1 MKTPSVS
8 VIVPNYNH
16 ARFLRQ
22 RLDTILAQTYQDFE
36 LILLD
41 DCSTDESRRVLSEY
55 ASDPRVTHVE
65 FNETNSG
72 STFKQW
78 NKGARVACGKY
89 VWIAE
94 SDDYAD
100 PRLLEVLVS
109 QLDADASVILAQC
122 RTWRVSADGK
132 PMGFQDERLPDIG
145 SDKWTKDFR
154 ASGIEECRK
163 HLRCFSVQNSSS
175 IVFRRDVYWRV
186 GGADDS
192 LRQCGD
198 WKTWVSMA
206 LTGGAISYVA
216 EPLNYRRNHD
226 ASVTEKNLANPA
238 NGVLASE
245 SLYVTAWILSQITPD
260 PAAIA
265 KFRDQMADLWIPAVR
280 SAQTPPELR
289 AAILRNARSVDPHAY
304 RKLARSEANKLYYR
318 LLDLTYAPRHALGLY
333 RGRASESRAK
343 SGN

>member
-1 MKTPSVS
+1 MNTPTVS

-55 ASDPRVTHVE
+55 ASDPRVTHAE
-65 FNETNSG
+65 FNKTNSG

-78 NKGARVACGKY
+78 NKGARVARGKY

-100 PRLLEVLVS
+100 PRLLQVLVS
-109 QLDADASVILAQC
+109 ELDADASVVLAQC

-132 PMGFQDERLPDIG
+132 LMGFQDERPPDIG
-145 SDKWTKDFR
+145 SDKWTKDFS
-154 ASGIEECRK
+154 ASGIAECRK
-163 HLRCFSVQNSSS
+163 RLRCFSVQNSSS
-175 IVFRRDVYWRV
+175 ILFRRDVYWEV
-186 GGADDS
+186 GGADES

-206 LTGGAISYVA
+206 LTGGTISYVA

-245 SLYVTAWILSQITPD
+245 SLYVTAWILSQITPE
-260 PAAIA
+260 PEAIA
-265 KFRDQMADLWIPAVR
+265 KLRDEMAKLWIPAVR

-289 AAILRNARSVDPHAY
+289 AAILRNARSVDPQVARRLMRAHAFG
-304 RKLARSEANKLYYR
+304 LYYY
-318 LLDLTYAPRHALGLY
+318 LLKLTYAPRHAIGIH
-333 RGRASESRAK
+333 RRPAAESGGKA
-343 SGN
+343 GD